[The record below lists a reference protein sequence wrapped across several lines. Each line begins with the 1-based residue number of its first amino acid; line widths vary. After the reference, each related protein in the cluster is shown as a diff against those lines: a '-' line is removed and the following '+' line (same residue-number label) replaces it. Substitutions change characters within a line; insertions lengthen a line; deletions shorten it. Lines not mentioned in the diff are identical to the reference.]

1 VLDFEGVNMAQRK
14 RIQKNTIA
22 GAIQTTKAILA
33 KISPAYELNSFQ
45 SEYFERVVK
54 SRETSSWDD
63 NHILLATNLAVN
75 YAQIDE
81 ANTDIAERGLMT
93 KSDKG
98 TPVVNPAV
106 TAKASLMSTV
116 LQLNKALG
124 LSASQ
129 MGVSGKDQDSRNKAD
144 RDARN
149 ILEKAALED
158 DLI

>member
-1 VLDFEGVNMAQRK
+1 MAQRK
-14 RIQKNTIA
+14 RVQKNTIA
-22 GAIQTTKAILA
+22 GQIETTKRIM
-33 KISPAYELNSFQ
+33 KGVNPAFDLTELQ
-45 SEYFERVVK
+45 KHYFDRIVK
-54 SRETSSWDD
+54 SRETESWDD

-75 YAQIDE
+75 YAQVDL
-81 ANTDIAERGLMT
+81 ANKDIEERGLMT

-106 TAKASLMSTV
+106 TAKSSLMATV

-129 MGVSGKDQDSRNKAD
+129 MGVSGKDQEARNKAE
-144 RDARN
+144 RTARKV
-149 ILEKAALED
+149 IEEVTD